1 MGIDLTRWTIL
12 LGKTKL
18 FCTTTVKSTRMRTSG
33 QERFVDMEQMDLNEV
48 VDFGP
53 FRLYAR
59 HRKLFCR
66 SEEVHLGGRAM
77 DVLLALARKR
87 GELVT
92 KEQLFEAAW
101 PDVFVHES
109 NLKVTVAYIR
119 RALREFSPSHEYLT
133 TIVGRGYW
141 LAIDARPEETGS
153 KADLPVVAGTP
164 LPELGTVIGRDVEI
178 AELRQTL
185 ASHRLTTI
193 VGAGGIGKTTVAVAA
208 AQLFEDEG
216 GGSVT
221 FVDLARVAS
230 EEFVT
235 SSLAAA
241 LGISSNGDDSLQAI
255 VSILARRKAVLLLDT
270 CEHVLN
276 AMAHICDV
284 VLAQTPD
291 IRILATSRQV
301 LRARGEK
308 VVWLAPLEVPPQD
321 HADTA
326 LDVLRYSAPQLL
338 AARAFEKAGYRVEDE
353 DAPAIA
359 EICRRLD
366 GAPLAIELVSS
377 RLAGRSAGT
386 VLRELDDRFR
396 ALRRDSPG
404 GPLRQQ
410 TLLVTLEWSYAL
422 LTSDEAAVLRA
433 ISIFAGS
440 FDTDA
445 AVRIVAHLALAPS
458 ATFDAVAGL
467 RAKSMLSVDQTFGEL
482 RYRLLDSTRAF
493 AGDLLDGQGE
503 LNAVSA
509 SHARLQL
516 EILTRA
522 GAEHATMP
530 ARKWHATYGGQA
542 DDLRKALDW
551 ALYRSGDPLLG
562 IQLVAAGLPLW
573 HELSLGEET
582 RRNCERGLAE
592 FDHIAGADDALKL
605 KLVLGLATVSTYLSD
620 DAGRTVALFET
631 AIQLARETADASA
644 ECRALGAL
652 STFAVLTGHQSA
664 VLDTLQ
670 AMRDAAIRANDRA
683 ALWEQELL
691 RAVWDVLD
699 CKFQAGHQRLKKL
712 RVEMRDHSEGAVPRF
727 HIHQKTN
734 IEVQRGALCWLIG
747 KPGRA
752 LCVIE
757 KAARDAMET
766 GHGLTLTHSL
776 ARGIIWTMSECHD
789 YAMARFYTDYLKNTV
804 DRHGMAAWLPI
815 ADCYS
820 ESIDALS
827 GARPSPEGLRAA
839 FDNLKKGSFQV
850 GHHSYYATLTKA
862 MVAIGQW
869 EDAARTIDHVFQVY
883 PERWILPEILRLR
896 AATERAFGRDG
907 DAMVTLRESLRAA
920 DKIGCLAWKLRAA
933 HDLAALLQD
942 QGAPTKARQVLA
954 PVYGQ
959 FTDGFNSGDL
969 RNSRKLLEQLG
980 ALRVGA
986 TILAEDGN
994 GRRSSHE

>member
-1 MGIDLTRWTIL
+1 
-12 LGKTKL
+12 
-18 FCTTTVKSTRMRTSG
+18 
-33 QERFVDMEQMDLNEV
+33 MEPAEPNEV

-77 DVLLALARKR
+77 DVLLALARKK

-109 NLKVTVAYIR
+109 NLKVTVAYLR

-133 TIVGRGYW
+133 TVVGRGYW
-141 LAIDARPEETGS
+141 LGTDAPPEETGG
-153 KADLPVVAGTP
+153 KTDLPVAAAAP
-164 LPELGTVIGRDVEI
+164 LPELGTVIGRDAEI
-178 AELRQTL
+178 AELREML
-185 ASHRLTTI
+185 ANNRLTTI
-193 VGAGGIGKTTVAVAA
+193 VGAGGIGKTTVAVAV

-216 GGSVT
+216 GGSVA
-221 FVDLARVAS
+221 FVDFARVAS

-241 LGISSNGDDSLQAI
+241 LGVSSNGDDRLQAI

-276 AMAHICDV
+276 AVAHICDV

-308 VVWLAPLEVPPQD
+308 VVWLAPLEVPPAD

-326 LDVLRYSAPQLL
+326 RDVLLYSAPQLL
-338 AARAFEKAGYRVEDE
+338 AARAFEKTGYRVEDK
-353 DAPAIA
+353 DARAIA

-386 VLRELDDRFR
+386 VLEELDDRFR
-396 ALRRDSPG
+396 TLRRDSPG
-404 GPLRQQ
+404 GPLRQR

-445 AVRIVAHLALAPS
+445 AVRVVAHLGLAPS
-458 ATFDAVAGL
+458 ATFDAIAGL
-467 RAKSMLSVDQTFGEL
+467 SAKSMLSVDQTFGEL
-482 RYRLLDSTRAF
+482 RHRLLDSTRAF
-493 AGDLLDGQGE
+493 AGDLLDSQGE
-503 LNAVSA
+503 LGAVSA

-530 ARKWHATYGGQA
+530 ARRWHATYGGRA

-551 ALYRSGDPLLG
+551 ALDHSGDPLLG

-582 RRNCERGLAE
+582 RMNCERALIE
-592 FDHIAGADDALKL
+592 FDRIDCADTALKL
-605 KLVLGLATVSTYLSD
+605 TLVLGLATVSTYLSD
-620 DAGRTVALFET
+620 DPGKTVALFET

-664 VLDTLQ
+664 VLETLQ
-670 AMRDAAIRANDRA
+670 AMRDAAIRANDRP

-699 CKFQAGHQRLKKL
+699 CKFQAGYQRLMKL
-712 RVEMRDHSEGAVPRF
+712 CEEMRDHSEGAVPRF

-734 IEVQRGALCWLIG
+734 MEVQRGALCWLIG

-752 LCVIE
+752 LRVIE

-766 GHGLTLTHSL
+766 GHGLTLTHAL
-776 ARGIIWTMSECHD
+776 ARGIIWTMHECHD
-789 YAMARFYTDYLKNTV
+789 YAMARFYTDHLKNTI
-804 DRHGMAAWLPI
+804 DRHGMAAWIPI

-820 ESIDALS
+820 ASIDALT
-827 GARPSPEGLRAA
+827 GASPSSEGLRAA
-839 FDNLKKGSFQV
+839 FDNLRRGSFQV
-850 GHHSYYATLTKA
+850 GHHSYYAMLANA

-869 EDAARTIDHVFQVY
+869 DDATRTLDHVFQVY

-896 AATERAFGRDG
+896 AATERAYGCDD
-907 DAMVTLRESLRAA
+907 DAMATLRQSLQAA
-920 DKIGCLAWKLRAA
+920 GEIGCLAWKLRAA
-933 HDLAALLQD
+933 HDLASLLHD
-942 QGAPTKARQVLA
+942 KGAPAEARRVLE

-980 ALRVGA
+980 WIHVGA
-986 TILAEDGN
+986 TIVAEDGN
-994 GRRSSHE
+994 TRQSSHSDPPQ